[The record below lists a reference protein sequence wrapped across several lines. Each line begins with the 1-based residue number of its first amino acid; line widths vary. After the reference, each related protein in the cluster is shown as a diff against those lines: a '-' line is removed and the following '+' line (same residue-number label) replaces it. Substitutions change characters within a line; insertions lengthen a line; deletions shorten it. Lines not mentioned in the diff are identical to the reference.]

1 MKVPSGWIDE
11 QRSIRDVADT
21 ARVGRDATMVQ
32 SGPAVV
38 RAAIVGRVVNQ
49 DTICQGARL
58 DSSSITGP
66 ISDDRAVDEG
76 GHLRPA
82 AKTSAEVS
90 REQTVL
96 QQTVAGSSA
105 PFEECKRVISE
116 ELTIT

>member
-1 MKVPSGWIDE
+1 MKVPTGWIDE
-11 QRSIRDVADT
+11 QRSIRDIADT
-21 ARVGRDATMVQ
+21 ARVGRGATIVQ
-32 SGPAVV
+32 SRPAVV
-38 RAAIVGRVVNQ
+38 RAAIVGGVVNE

-58 DSSSITGP
+58 NAASITGP

-105 PFEECKRVISE
+105 PFEECKRVISQE
-116 ELTIT
+116 QAII